1 MQIKMPIGFFF
12 KLIRVYYCYS
22 IISTDTGHMESYDEW
37 EGVGRRELGLYVV
50 YIEGGAYQRLNTFV
64 LCFKGR

>member
-1 MQIKMPIGFFF
+1 
-12 KLIRVYYCYS
+12 
-22 IISTDTGHMESYDEW
+22 MESYDEW